1 MLAAVAVATA
11 KTRERRLASSAA
23 EIRHSFEYCLSS
35 CIYSSPPVNPQRS
48 TPGLLLDCPAEQLR
62 TSGLGQPLCAMGFH
76 WALAKMAWKE
86 IGT

>member
-1 MLAAVAVATA
+1 MHLLYPTSQPSA
-11 KTRERRLASSAA
+11 K
-23 EIRHSFEYCLSS
+23 
-35 CIYSSPPVNPQRS
+35 Q
-48 TPGLLLDCPAEQLR
+48 TPGLLLDCPAERLR